1 MNKEI
6 LRNICLDKVNQA
18 RRKMEAKDMNYMEL
32 AKVAATG
39 STCLRRKVGAV
50 IVKDGKA
57 VSYGY
62 NGAPVG
68 CSLCETTGCIRQKM
82 NVPSG
87 ERHELCRAIHAEQK
101 ALIKATES
109 VKGAELYCTT
119 FPCVICA
126 KLLIEAGIS
135 KIYYEEGYADNL
147 SDQMLA
153 ESSVKVVRY
162 TY

>member
-1 MNKEI
+1 
-6 LRNICLDKVNQA
+6 
-18 RRKMEAKDMNYMEL
+18 MNYMEL

-50 IVKDGKA
+50 IIKDGK
-57 VSYGY
+57 VISFGY
-62 NGAPVG
+62 NGAPID
-68 CSLCETTGCIRQKM
+68 CSPCETTGCIRQKL

-135 KIYYEEGYADNL
+135 KIYYEEGYADTL
-147 SDQMLA
+147 SGRMLI
-153 ESSVKVVRY
+153 ESSIEVTRVI
-162 TY
+162 